1 MKSRRRREVIEDI
14 QYAAFWL
21 ANEVHSLPPGRAF
34 LALLGEISDEAIDL
48 AVRRTTAGRQ
58 ITAVL
63 TDALATK
70 LHGDPRSEY
79 RLEWTEEERLDSA
92 FLVVSALHMEALRRR
107 GVLDVRKVPPDPWAP
122 RCGFRVSAH
131 RGPPRP
137 SLERMGTNESVSPES
152 FHRILSS
159 PRRPTG
165 AWSAACL
172 AAHKRP
178 GPGPAHRCFRASRQL
193 RTFVR

>member
-1 MKSRRRREVIEDI
+1 MIEDI

-48 AVRRTTAGRQ
+48 AVRCTPAGRQ

-79 RLEWTEEERLDSA
+79 RLEWTEEEQVKSL
-92 FLVVSALHMEALRRR
+92 FVVVSALHMEALRRR
-107 GVLDVRKVPPDPWAP
+107 GVLDVRKVPPDPWGPDAVFECRLTGGRLVRRLNAWALMKVFLP
-122 RCGFRVSAH
+122 KAWRCPPDFVISEAADRGMERRMSRRTRTTWPWSSASVF
-131 RGPPRP
+131 P
-137 SLERMGTNESVSPES
+137 SDPA
-152 FHRILSS
+152 SS
-159 PRRPTG
+159 HV
-165 AWSAACL
+165 C
-172 AAHKRP
+172 
-178 GPGPAHRCFRASRQL
+178 
-193 RTFVR
+193 

>member
-1 MKSRRRREVIEDI
+1 M
-14 QYAAFWL
+14 
-21 ANEVHSLPPGRAF
+21 PPGRAF

-48 AVRRTTAGRQ
+48 AVRCTTAGRQ
-58 ITAVL
+58 IMAVL
-63 TDALATK
+63 TDVLATK
-70 LHGDPRSEY
+70 LRGDPDNEY
-79 RLEWTEEERLDSA
+79 RLEWTEEEQVKSL
-92 FLVVSALHMEALRRR
+92 FVVVSALHMEALRRR

-165 AWSAACL
+165 AWSASCL
-172 AAHKRP
+172 GGRKRP
-178 GPGPAHRCFRASRQL
+178 GAGPAHRCFRARRRLGRFVKL
-193 RTFVR
+193 RGSWPQCSGRWTIPHRS

>member
-1 MKSRRRREVIEDI
+1 MRKLSEKSSIVWLWKIDTARGTPMKSRSRREVIEDI

-48 AVRRTTAGRQ
+48 AVRCTTAGQQ

-107 GVLDVRKVPPDPWAP
+107 GVLDVRKVPPDP
-122 RCGFRVSAH
+122 
-131 RGPPRP
+131 
-137 SLERMGTNESVSPES
+137 
-152 FHRILSS
+152 
-159 PRRPTG
+159 
-165 AWSAACL
+165 
-172 AAHKRP
+172 
-178 GPGPAHRCFRASRQL
+178 
-193 RTFVR
+193 